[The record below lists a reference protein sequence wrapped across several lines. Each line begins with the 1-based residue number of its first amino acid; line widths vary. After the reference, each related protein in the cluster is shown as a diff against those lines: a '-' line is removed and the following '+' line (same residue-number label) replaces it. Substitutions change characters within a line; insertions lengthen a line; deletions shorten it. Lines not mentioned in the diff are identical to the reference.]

1 MSPALLFVPR
11 PKEVVLRSG
20 SFLVSADQ
28 AIMIPAQEKAA
39 MFPIAKRVQGVV
51 AEHCGVRLPV
61 VLAGASDRPRRLAF
75 KKNPS
80 LSDDTYLLTVDGAKI
95 EIEYSEPS
103 AAFYGVS
110 TLSQIVRQSGKHIP
124 CLEIRDHPD
133 FEVRAAM
140 LDISRDK
147 IPKLETLFDFVDFM
161 AGVKLNQLQLYIEGF
176 PFAYPSFPQ
185 VWQAEDPLTGE
196 DVIELDRYCKDR
208 YVELVPNQNSFGH
221 MGPWLSRREFVHLAE
236 ETEGKEAFGRYWKA
250 VLNPLDS
257 RSIDFVNTTYE
268 DLLPN
273 FSSNLFNV
281 GCDEVALGQDKTKEV
296 CEERGAGRVFIDY
309 VKKIYELVRRH
320 GKEMM
325 MWGDVF
331 FEHPEVF
338 DELPKDIVVL
348 DWGYTHDFPY
358 DDHGKLLASKNQPF
372 YVCPGTG
379 SWRSITGR
387 TNNTLANLVNATV
400 NGKKHGARGCL
411 ITDWGDRGHWQYLPI
426 SYPGFVYGAG
436 LSWGVEENE
445 ELDIGACL
453 DAFVFQD
460 KANVMGATMLDLGR
474 YCLRESNPGIFGP
487 NIFSILNGLTPL
499 QDRKSIEGVRAEDL
513 LVLED
518 YIVALSDK
526 LDSARMGCKD
536 ASLVRR
542 ELGNATRLLRH
553 GINLSR
559 LKLSA
564 TGLDTNVTVDP
575 ADLVDDISEI
585 MSTHVVLW
593 LERNKIGGLSR
604 SMYPL
609 EEWRR
614 KYVEIA
620 D

>member
-1 MSPALLFVPR
+1 MLFVPR
-11 PKEVVLRSG
+11 PKEVALRSG
-20 SFLVSADQ
+20 SFLVSNDQ
-28 AIMIPAQEKAA
+28 AIVIPAQEKAA
-39 MFPIAKRVQGVV
+39 MFPIAKRVQKIV
-51 AEHCGVRLPV
+51 AEHCGIQLPV
-61 VLAGASDRPRRLAF
+61 ALAGANDRQRGLAF

-80 LSDDTYLLTVDGAKI
+80 LADDTYLLTVDGTKI
-95 EIEYSEPS
+95 EVEYSEPS

-110 TLSQIVRQSGKHIP
+110 TLGQIVRQSGKHIP

-196 DVIELDRYCKDR
+196 DIIELDQYCKDR

-236 ETEGKEAFGRYWKA
+236 ETEGKEAFGRHWKA

-257 RSIDFVNTTYE
+257 RSIEFVNTTYE

-281 GCDEVALGQDKTKEV
+281 GCDEVALGQDKTKEA
-296 CEERGAGRVFIDY
+296 CEEKGAGRVFIDY
-309 VKKIYELVRRH
+309 VKKIYELVQQH

-387 TNNTLANLVNATV
+387 TNNTLENLVNATA

-445 ELDIGACL
+445 ELDIAACL

-460 KANVMGATMLDLGR
+460 KAGVMGATMLDLGR

-499 QDRKSIEGVRAEDL
+499 NDPKSIEGVRAKDL

-526 LDSARMGCKD
+526 LDSARMGCRD
-536 ASLVRR
+536 ASLVRS
-542 ELGNATRLLRH
+542 ELGNATRLLLH

-564 TGLDTNVTVDP
+564 TGQDTNVTVDP

-593 LERNKIGGLSR
+593 LERNRIGGLSR

>member
-20 SFLVSADQ
+20 SFIVSADQ
-28 AIMIPAQEKAA
+28 AIVIPSQEKAA
-39 MFPIAKRVQGVV
+39 MFPIAKRVQEVV

-61 VLAGASDRPRRLAF
+61 ALAVANDRPRGIAF

-80 LSDDTYLLTVDGAKI
+80 LADDTYLLTVDGANI

-110 TLSQIVRQSGKHIP
+110 TLGQIVRQSGKHIP

-140 LDISRDK
+140 LDVSRDK

-196 DVIELDRYCKDR
+196 DIIELDQYCKDR

-281 GCDEVALGQDKTKEV
+281 GCDEVALGQGKTKEV
-296 CEERGAGRVFIDY
+296 CEEKGAGRVFIDY
-309 VKKIYELVRRH
+309 VKKIYELVQHH

-387 TNNTLANLVNATV
+387 TNNTLENLVNATA

-445 ELDIGACL
+445 ELDIAACL

-499 QDRKSIEGVRAEDL
+499 KDPKSIEGVRAKDL
-513 LVLED
+513 LVLEE

-542 ELGNATRLLRH
+542 ELGNATRLLLH

-564 TGLDTNVTVDP
+564 SGQDTNVKVAP
-575 ADLVDDISEI
+575 AGLVDDISEI
-585 MSTHVVLW
+585 MNTHVVLW